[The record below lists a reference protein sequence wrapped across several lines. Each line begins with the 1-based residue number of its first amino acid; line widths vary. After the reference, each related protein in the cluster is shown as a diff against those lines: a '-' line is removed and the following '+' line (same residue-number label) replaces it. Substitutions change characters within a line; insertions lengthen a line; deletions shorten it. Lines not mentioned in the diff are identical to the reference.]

1 MGTLVQRFRK
11 EVWISLQGSLSLFF
25 RAAVLLLAFRSL
37 GFWDKAPLQARLGAN
52 FLAAWVSKPF
62 DFVVWSGFAVYPLKN
77 RIDEPQSSE
86 R

>member
-1 MGTLVQRFRK
+1 
-11 EVWISLQGSLSLFF
+11 
-25 RAAVLLLAFRSL
+25 
-37 GFWDKAPLQARLGAN
+37 LGAN

-62 DFVVWSGFAVYPLKN
+62 DFVVLSGFAVYPLKN